1 MRQACSL
8 SLSLSLKTLLTAFR
22 PLALVAL
29 VISASF
35 WISIAIATDTAF
47 YIGPEATT
55 SFRALFEFLHTTP
68 IITPINN
75 VLYNTKASN
84 LKAHGLHPHYQHL
97 LINLPQLLGPAL
109 LLLFPLPLRIS
120 DFGID
125 RMLHNPRLTAA
136 ITGSVILSAIPH
148 QEPRFLLP
156 CIPLILTCVSIPESR
171 VWRKRFWVAWAVFNG
186 AMSILMGVYH
196 QGGIIPIQLAIPDI
210 IRSSMY
216 NTQSI
221 TKAVEV
227 HWWKTYPPSLYM
239 LGPPTSNP
247 ITNDTINIL
256 TTPLLGANKT
266 TLFNGL
272 TASLPTCENKSGL
285 LSRLSNAVASPQGP
299 PQVLLV
305 APLSAWR
312 FDREQTI
319 PPLSNFSFSL
329 PAPPTT
335 EAASQHHLRL
345 THLKTYSKHINLDDM
360 DFGDDGVIPTLTRVV
375 GRRGLGVWRVE
386 KECVDDETDG
396 SK

>member
-1 MRQACSL
+1 M
-8 SLSLSLKTLLTAFR
+8 
-22 PLALVAL
+22 
-29 VISASF
+29 
-35 WISIAIATDTAF
+35 AIATDTAF
-47 YIGPEATT
+47 YTGPASTT
-55 SFRALFEFLHTTP
+55 SFQALFKHLHTTP

-109 LLLFPLPLRIS
+109 FLLFPFPLRVS
-120 DFGID
+120 DFNID

-136 ITGSVILSAIPH
+136 ITGAVILSAIPH

-156 CIPLILTCVSIPESR
+156 CIPLILTCVTIPESR
-171 VWRKRFWVAWAVFNG
+171 VWRKRFWIAWALFNG

-196 QGGIIPIQLAIPDI
+196 QGGIVPIQLAMPDT

-221 TKAVEV
+221 SKTVEV

-239 LGPPTSNP
+239 LGPPTSNS
-247 ITNDTINIL
+247 ITNDTISIL

-266 TLFNGL
+266 TLFNSL
-272 TASLPTCENKSGL
+272 TANLPTCDTKNSL
-285 LSRLSNAVASPQGP
+285 LSRLSNAIVSSQGP
-299 PQVLLV
+299 PQVFLV

-312 FDREQTI
+312 FDPGQII
-319 PPLSNFSFSL
+319 PPMSNFTLFL
-329 PAPPTT
+329 PAPSTIDI
-335 EAASQHHLRL
+335 ASQTPLRL

-360 DFGDDGVIPTLTRVV
+360 DFGDDGVVPTLSRVV

-386 KECVDDETDG
+386 RECVDDD
-396 SK
+396 